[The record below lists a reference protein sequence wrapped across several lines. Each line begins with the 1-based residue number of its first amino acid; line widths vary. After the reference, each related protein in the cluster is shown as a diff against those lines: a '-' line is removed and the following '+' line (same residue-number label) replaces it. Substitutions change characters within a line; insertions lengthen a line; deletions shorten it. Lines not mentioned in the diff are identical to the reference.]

1 MPAPASPQATDFP
14 SRIDT
19 ERLVLRPWMAEDLEP
34 LHDALTESVEHLKP
48 WIPWATPEAPTLEQ
62 TEARLGIWLDEFIN
76 GDTFLYAALDRS
88 DSALVG
94 GIGFFPRVGPGALEI
109 GYWMRLSRAGSGF
122 ATEATKAVTRTG
134 LRIRGIERL
143 EVHLDPANVSSR
155 RVPEKLGYRLL
166 QIRDEDTLDG
176 GTRKTAVFELT
187 RAEVQVKDR

>member
-1 MPAPASPQATDFP
+1 MPAPASPQASDFP

-19 ERLVLRPWMAEDLEP
+19 ERLVLRPWKTEDLEA
-34 LHDALTESVEHLKP
+34 LHDALNESVEHLKP

-76 GDTFLYAALDRS
+76 GDTFLYAAFDRS

-94 GIGFFPRVGPGALEI
+94 GIGFFPRIGPGALEI
-109 GYWMRLSRAGSGF
+109 GYWMRLSRAGSGL
-122 ATEATKAVTRTG
+122 ATEATKAMTRVG

-143 EVHLDPANVSSR
+143 EIHMDPANVSSR

-166 QIRDEDTLDG
+166 QIRDDQSADG
-176 GTRKTAVFELT
+176 KARRMAVFELT
-187 RAEVQVKDR
+187 RGEAVDA